1 MFAYILN
8 NVFQYF
14 IPQGVAFKLN
24 GKFYASDWLNLS
36 TPAEKAALGI
46 VDVVYAQ
53 RPDDKY
59 YWVTELPPTYNAET
73 KQVDVAYTSIA
84 KDLAGC
90 IKQAVSDL
98 QQQVYSLLQPTDY
111 IDLRNLRDPEYKLD
125 WMAWRDEIRV
135 QYNAQ
140 DALITACTDVAEL
153 AALPSV
159 EWAHDPNWV
168 EPAVGPALESAA
180 PNPPQE
186 S

>member
-8 NVFQYF
+8 NTFQRF

-53 RPDDKY
+53 RPNDKY
-59 YWVTELPPTYNAET
+59 YWVTELPPVFNAEA
-73 KQVDVAYTSIA
+73 KQVDVSFTAIA
-84 KDLAGC
+84 KDLVDC
-90 IKQAVSDL
+90 KKQVLSSVKD
-98 QQQVYSLLQPTDY
+98 QTYSLLQPTDY

-125 WMAWRDEIRV
+125 WMAWRETIRN
-135 QYNAQ
+135 QSKAQ
-140 DALITACTDVAEL
+140 SALIDACQTVEEL

-159 EWAHDPNWV
+159 DWAKDPDYV
-168 EPAVGPALESAA
+168 EIEPVTV
-180 PNPPQE
+180 
-186 S
+186 

>member
-1 MFAYILN
+1 MFAYVLN
-8 NVFQYF
+8 NQFQRF

-59 YWVTELPPTYNAET
+59 YWVTELPPTYNAAT

-84 KDLAGC
+84 KDLAEC
-90 IKQAVSDL
+90 KKQAAKDVG
-98 QQQVYSLLQPTDY
+98 QQTYSLLQPTDY
-111 IDLRNLRDPEYKLD
+111 IDIRNLRDPEYKLD
-125 WMAWRDEIRV
+125 WMLWRDAIR
-135 QYNAQ
+135 AQ
-140 DALITACTDVAEL
+140 SKAQVVLIIACKDVADL

-159 EWAHDPNWV
+159 DWAHDPNWV
-168 EPAVGPALESAA
+168 A
-180 PNPPQE
+180 PVADKMENVN
-186 S
+186 

>member
-8 NVFQYF
+8 NTFQRF

-90 IKQAVSDL
+90 VKQAVDAVNA
-98 QQQVYSLLQPTDY
+98 QAYSILLPS
-111 IDLRNLRDPEYKLD
+111 D
-125 WMAWRDEIRV
+125 WMAVKAFETGSAVQADWAAWRQEIRN
-135 QYNAQ
+135 QAAQ
-140 DALITACTDVAEL
+140 GIAAVEACTDIEAL

-159 EWAHDPNWV
+159 NWAHDPNWV
-168 EPAVGPALESAA
+168 EPVAEDVA
-180 PNPPQE
+180 
-186 S
+186 

>member
-8 NVFQYF
+8 NVFQRF

-24 GKFYASDWLNLS
+24 GVFYASDWLNLS
-36 TPAEKAALGI
+36 TPVEKAALGI

-84 KDLAGC
+84 KDFSGC
-90 IKQAVSDL
+90 QEQAVIDL

-135 QYNAQ
+135 QYKAQ
-140 DALITACTDVAEL
+140 DALIAACTNISDL
-153 AALPSV
+153 AALPSIN
-159 EWAHDPNWV
+159 WANDPNFV
-168 EPAVGPALESAA
+168 EPIGDI
-180 PNPPQE
+180 
-186 S
+186 

>member
-8 NVFQYF
+8 NTFQRF

-53 RPDDKY
+53 RPSDKY

-84 KDLAGC
+84 KDLAEC
-90 IKQAVSDL
+90 QKQAAGEV
-98 QQQVYSLLQPTDY
+98 QQQTYSLLQPTDY

-135 QYNAQ
+135 QSKAQ
-140 DALITACTDVAEL
+140 VALIDACKDVADL

-159 EWAHDPNWV
+159 EWAKNPDDERLNSQV
-168 EPAVGPALESAA
+168 LEQNTL
-180 PNPPQE
+180 PEQ
-186 S
+186 